1 MKFNPIVISDA
12 AAVAYE
18 LNKPLVIEDVKVAP
32 PQTGEVRVQILFTAL
47 RLKNRCCHSEGE
59 KGFCRWLKIVV
70 KVHVTFFDHVK
81 SGFFCC
87 IET

>member
-18 LNKPLVIEDVKVAP
+18 PNKPLVIEDVKVAP

-47 RLKNRCCHSEGE
+47 RLK
-59 KGFCRWLKIVV
+59 VQM
-70 KVHVTFFDHVK
+70 T
-81 SGFFCC
+81 
-87 IET
+87 